1 MSKHSLHL
9 LYLVLA
15 AAAAMSLVAGCA
27 DVGTPDDDP
36 GDDPYDGG
44 YATLTGYVLDA
55 VTGDPVPDASVNAGG
70 DAGVSD
76 EAGHFVLDN
85 IEVGTVTVLISKDG
99 YVSLSTLVTFI
110 EDAVVEQDF
119 AILPQSTTD
128 EYRIVLSWGQNPGD
142 LDSHLWVP
150 LDGVNYWHVYFSTD
164 GYLDAVPYAALDTD
178 DTSSYGPETITIRTH
193 EGDYYEGE
201 YVYVIH
207 HYSGSGNLETSG
219 AQVRV
224 YAGDSLAVT
233 VNAPQGCEEGDRY
246 WYVGRLNCRE
256 GIWIPIN
263 TYGPS
268 SPMTYAR
275 TEK

>member
-1 MSKHSLHL
+1 MPNRLFYL
-9 LYLVLA
+9 LCA
-15 AAAAMSLVAGCA
+15 AAAVACLVAGCSEPG
-27 DVGTPDDDP
+27 VPEDDGHDT
-36 GDDPYDGG
+36 YDGG
-44 YATLTGYVLDA
+44 YATLTGLVVDA
-55 VTGDPVPDASVNAGG
+55 ITGDPVPGASVEAGG
-70 DAGVSD
+70 DAGVAD
-76 EAGHFVLDN
+76 ANGHFVLDN
-85 IEVGTVTVLISKDG
+85 IEVGTVTVVVSMDG
-99 YVSLSTLVTFI
+99 YVPLSTTLTLV
-110 EDAVVEQDF
+110 EDQELEQDF
-119 AILPQSTTD
+119 AILPESTVE

-150 LDGVNYWHVYFSTD
+150 LDGVNYWHVYFGTD

-193 EGDYYEGE
+193 ETDYYAGE
-201 YVYVIH
+201 YVYVVH
-207 HYSGSGNLETSG
+207 HYSGTGNLETSG

-246 WYVGRLNCRE
+246 WYVGRLDCRE
-256 GIWIPIN
+256 GLWTIVN
-263 TYGPS
+263 TYGPA